1 MMPLEK
7 AYITNLE
14 TNERIDCLFNPT
26 EYTVSKQNQWETVI
40 QMGED
45 VPAPVFLSGGP
56 RTLTMTLLFDTYG
69 DENGRDVREYTD
81 KLAKL
86 MKVDPQLR
94 NEDNN
99 KSRPPT
105 CMFTWGRVLQ
115 FVAVITSMTQRFTLF
130 RDDGTPVRA
139 TVDVTFQQVRAEDQ
153 HQAQNPTTVGQ
164 PGQRVRLVR
173 PGDRLDWIAYEEYRD
188 PTLWRLIAEA
198 NDLDDPLR
206 LAPGQRLKIVPR
218 RRRET
223 Q

>member
-1 MMPLEK
+1 MSLQK
-7 AYITNLE
+7 ACITNLE
-14 TNERIDCLFNPT
+14 TNERIECLFNPT
-26 EYTVSKQNQWETVI
+26 EYTVAKTNQWETVI

-56 RTLTMTLLFDTYG
+56 RTLTMSLFFDTYSEAG
-69 DENGRDVREYTD
+69 KDVREYTD

-94 NEDNN
+94 NEDND

-105 CMFTWGRVLQ
+105 CMFTWGRVFQ
-115 FVAVITSMTQRFTLF
+115 FVAVITNMTQRFTLF

-139 TVDVTFQQVRAEDQ
+139 TVDVTFQQVKPEDR
-153 HQAQNPTTVGQ
+153 HAAQNPTTAGR
-164 PGQRVRLVR
+164 PGQRTRLVR

-198 NDLDDPLR
+198 NGLDDPMQLT
-206 LAPGQRLKIVPR
+206 PGQRLAIVPR
-218 RRRET
+218 RWRPT
-223 Q
+223 S